1 MRGVVNMI
9 SQLRDVI
16 KSYMQLSDDQIYIDN
31 QDFKL
36 GNTVSLVVI
45 LQPTTSIIRASNKIL
60 LADGTEEQV
69 IYTSESYT
77 INAISKNGDART
89 RKNEIIF
96 ALNSQI
102 AENSESEYKYK
113 IFKIPNSFANV
124 SAAEAGSMLN
134 RYAIEV
140 VVYATYSTIN
150 TVEYYDDFSN
160 GQQITIET

>member
-1 MRGVVNMI
+1 LRGVVNMI

-16 KSYMQLSDDQIYIDN
+16 KSYMQLSENQIYIDN

-36 GNTVSLVVI
+36 GNTESLVVI
-45 LQPTTSIIRASNKIL
+45 LQPTTSTIRASNKIL
-60 LADGTEEQV
+60 LDDGTEEQA

-77 INAISKNGDART
+77 INAISKNDDART

-102 AENSESEYKYK
+102 AENSQREYKYK

-140 VVYATYSTIN
+140 VVYATYTTIN
-150 TVEYYDDFSN
+150 TVDYYDDFSN